1 MTQSEV
7 FGFLFWVMLGMAAI
21 SALPRPEVAATR
33 SLLYNF
39 YAWLWQ
45 FLQTA
50 CINLQH
56 LNPQLGALAQRT
68 ETNTND
74 GHGATSKAVVE
85 TVSVALPNEPSPN
98 GQKDKL

>member
-1 MTQSEV
+1 MNQSDV
-7 FGFLFWVMLGMAAI
+7 FGFLFWVMLAMAAI

-33 SLLYNF
+33 TLLYNF

-56 LNPQLGALAQRT
+56 LTPQLGALAQRT
-68 ETNTND
+68 ENTNTD
-74 GHGATSKAVVE
+74 SHGNTSIEKTE
-85 TVSVALPNEPSPN
+85 TVALAVPNEPSR
-98 GQKDKL
+98 

>member
-1 MTQSEV
+1 MSDLGIT
-7 FGFLFWVMLGMAAI
+7 GILFWVVVCMAAI
-21 SALPRPEVAATR
+21 SALPRPEVAASR
-33 SLLYNF
+33 SLLFNI

-68 ETNTND
+68 ENTNTD
-74 GHGATSKAVVE
+74 SHGNTTTAKTE
-85 TVSVALPNEPSPN
+85 TVAVAVPNESSR
-98 GQKDKL
+98 